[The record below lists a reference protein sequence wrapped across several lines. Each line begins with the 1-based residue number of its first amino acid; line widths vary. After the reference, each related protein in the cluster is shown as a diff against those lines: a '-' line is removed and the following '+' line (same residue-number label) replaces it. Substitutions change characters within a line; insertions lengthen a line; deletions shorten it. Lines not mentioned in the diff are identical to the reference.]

1 MSLLQLLTGST
12 TLDILPT
19 PQPRQAC
26 SVLSQ
31 TDCGDG
37 LGSSWNSGWWFS
49 SSGLSISANP
59 SSCPALMSCPKAE
72 TALLTSQLAWKAW
85 GAITHML
92 SVLTVPWS
100 FNERCSQF
108 LVLVFFF
115 FFHPDV
121 EPFSPQWDYPVLE
134 FRLSLYH
141 TKTHHAR
148 RGLSEWHPAL
158 LKGTQPMRS
167 ALLRSCVFPL
177 PSEWQ
182 LSLPLCDMAQLYRS
196 RDHIQENSKGK
207 GKERYICLI
216 MKDNAGYHRYT
227 PRAES
232 PELARIKT
240 SESMVQI

>member
-115 FFHPDV
+115 FFFSSWCRTL
-121 EPFSPQWDYPVLE
+121 FSPV
-134 FRLSLYH
+134 RLSRTGVQTELVPH
-141 TKTHHAR
+141 
-148 RGLSEWHPAL
+148 
-158 LKGTQPMRS
+158 Q
-167 ALLRSCVFPL
+167 
-177 PSEWQ
+177 
-182 LSLPLCDMAQLYRS
+182 D
-196 RDHIQENSKGK
+196 
-207 GKERYICLI
+207 
-216 MKDNAGYHRYT
+216 T
-227 PRAES
+227 PRTSWSKRMASCIVERNTTYAVS
-232 PELARIKT
+232 PSQVLCFPFTFRMTIKPPSLWHGT
-240 SESMVQI
+240 VVQK